1 MRHQLNCCISS
12 SMQHFSQ
19 FVHRHTAGTNKK
31 NAGMRAGVGIILQKE
46 PLFFEEYA
54 ALPENVGRIGAVKK
68 VG

>member
-19 FVHRHTAGTNKK
+19 FVHRLRAGPNKI
-31 NAGMRAGVGIILQKE
+31 NAGMQAGVGIILQKD

-54 ALPENVGRIGAVKK
+54 AVSEKFRLIGAVKK
-68 VG
+68 V